1 MISIAD
7 RLYDQKMKTNLLP
20 VIYAVYVH
28 VNWSA
33 LQMGLYLCMA
43 CHTVQ
48 WRGKKN
54 CRLMQCI
61 CTRREGNRT
70 HVLLDKDALHVELFL
85 IFPDV
90 KIPSLQRQYGWQRT
104 PLSLSLSLCEM
115 RRHEIGWL
123 TAACFDHS
131 FVSYFCLS
139 VPYLTL
145 IYQFTGYKIA
155 TG

>member
-1 MISIAD
+1 MINIAD

-33 LQMGLYLCMA
+33 MQMRLYLCIA

-54 CRLMQCI
+54 RRMMQCT
-61 CTRREGNRT
+61 CTRSEGNRT
-70 HVLLDKDALHVELFL
+70 QVRSDKDALHVAA
-85 IFPDV
+85 ISD
-90 KIPSLQRQYGWQRT
+90 IPCRQNSVVT
-104 PLSLSLSLCEM
+104 APICLAENAIVTVIVCEI

-123 TAACFDHS
+123 TAACFGHS
-131 FVSYFCLS
+131 FISSVCLP
-139 VPYLTL
+139 VPYLKL
-145 IYQFTGYKIA
+145 IYQFTGYIIA